1 MITIL
6 ILLSILTLGFLFLL
20 NRYNTGQETVR
31 DEWNSDKTGHFN
43 NFGTT
48 KSLELIPLVDWL
60 TKSDEF
66 IGEPGVSYLI
76 KTDEGSILF
85 DVGFNRAGENP
96 SPLLHNMA
104 KLELSK
110 NDFDTV
116 FISHNHLD
124 HVGGMNNQKKN
135 TFSLGDKTID
145 LSAQKIFTPV
155 PMNYQEKSTLCN
167 PDPFIL
173 KKGVASIG
181 AISNFD
187 FFMGRIDEQAIA
199 VNVEGEGKGIV
210 IIVGCGHQGLK
221 KIIERTEAL
230 FDKPIYGIIGG
241 LHYPVTDSRI
251 KIAGIKMQKFL
262 GTCREPWNPYSAA
275 DVEENIE
282 FLKERKPS
290 LVAVSAHDSC
300 DASLDAFRT
309 AFPVEYKDIIVG
321 EKIIVS

>member
-1 MITIL
+1 MIAIL
-6 ILLSILTLGFLFLL
+6 IILSALTLGFLFLL
-20 NRYNTGQETVR
+20 NRFNAGQKTIKN
-31 DEWNSDKTGHFN
+31 EWDAGKAEHFKD
-43 NFGTT
+43 FGST
-48 KSLELIPLVDWL
+48 KELEIIPLIDWL

-66 IGEPGVSYLI
+66 IGEAGVSYLI

-85 DVGFNRAGENP
+85 DVGFNRAGKNP
-96 SPLLHNMA
+96 SPLLHNME
-104 KLELSK
+104 KLDINL

-124 HVGGMNNQKKN
+124 HVGGMKNQKKN
-135 TFSLGDKTID
+135 TFSLGDDTID
-145 LSAQKIFTPV
+145 LGDKKIFTPV
-155 PMNYQEKSTLCN
+155 PMKYQDKNTQYIPE
-167 PDPFIL
+167 PFVL
-173 KKGVASIG
+173 KNGVASIG
-181 AISNFD
+181 TISNFD

-199 VNVEGEGKGIV
+199 VNVEGKGIV

-230 FDKPIYGIIGG
+230 FNEPIYGIIGG

-275 DVEENIE
+275 DVVENIS

-300 DASLDAFRT
+300 DASLATFRA
-309 AFPVEYKDIIVG
+309 AFPRGYKDIIVG
-321 EKIIVS
+321 ETIE